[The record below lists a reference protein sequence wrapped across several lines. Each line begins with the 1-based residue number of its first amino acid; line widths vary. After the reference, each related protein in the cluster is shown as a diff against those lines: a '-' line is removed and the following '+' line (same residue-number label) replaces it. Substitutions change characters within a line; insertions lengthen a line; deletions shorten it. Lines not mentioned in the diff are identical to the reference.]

1 MQVCA
6 GGSSLKGGE
15 GDLLDN
21 RGKFWGSVG
30 GCVLLLFALISLPL
44 VQSAGLE
51 VLTKEQKSRE
61 GREREREPTFGSV
74 HACSPLT
81 TRLESRASL
90 FS

>member
-6 GGSSLKGGE
+6 GGSSQKRVE

-21 RGKFWGSVG
+21 RGRFWGSVG
-30 GCVLLLFALISLPL
+30 GCVLLLFVLISSPL

-61 GREREREPTFGSV
+61 GREREREPAFGSV
-74 HACSPLT
+74 CSCSPLT
-81 TRLESRASL
+81 TCLESRATL